1 MLFRSGKP
9 LAASAVAAAAVAS
22 RNPQDYSVV
31 AFGRDVI
38 VAKSQDVAK
47 SPETVV
53 NDVLTLRGHGTT
65 DIAAALNEAARQL
78 ARSRAGRRVAV
89 LLSDCRAT
97 VEGDVEAAARN
108 VDELVIVAPESDH
121 DEARVLAGRVGARL
135 VTVGGPSEIPEVL
148 ARALE

>member
-1 MLFRSGKP
+1 MGGKP

-31 AFGRDVI
+31 AFGKDVI

-65 DIAAALNEAARQL
+65 DIAAALTEAARQL

-148 ARALE
+148 SRALE